1 MGKDAVF
8 KDAVFKDAVFKDA
21 VRRVA
26 ATALLVPFLSI
37 VAACQHTPA
46 ASAGRYSTG
55 GDPTDDPCARV
66 VSAIGYADL
75 LLKPRG
81 QEDDQYFE
89 DAVLG
94 RLAEARGIT
103 LQYGPAL
110 PDSLAPAVRDVE
122 TATAGLSRADV
133 PRPRKVALLKQYR
146 AAADRIKTGC
156 A

>member
-1 MGKDAVF
+1 M
-8 KDAVFKDAVFKDA
+8 
-21 VRRVA
+21 RRIVV
-26 ATALLVPFLSI
+26 TTLLVPLLSI
-37 VAACQHTPA
+37 LAACQNTPA
-46 ASAGRYSTG
+46 ATAGRYSTG

-75 LLKPRG
+75 LLRPRG
-81 QEDDQYFE
+81 QEEGQYFE

-110 PDSLAPAVRDVE
+110 PASLAPAVRDVE
-122 TATAGLSRADV
+122 DATAGLSRADV
-133 PRPRKVALLKQYR
+133 PRARQVELLKKYR
-146 AAADRIKTGC
+146 AAADRIRAGC

>member
-1 MGKDAVF
+1 M
-8 KDAVFKDAVFKDA
+8 
-21 VRRVA
+21 RRIVV
-26 ATALLVPFLSI
+26 TTLLVPLLSI
-37 VAACQHTPA
+37 LAACQNTPA
-46 ASAGRYSTG
+46 ATAGRYSTG

-75 LLKPRG
+75 LLRPRG
-81 QEDDQYFE
+81 QEDEQYFE

-110 PDSLAPAVRDVE
+110 PGSLAPAVKDVE
-122 TATAGLSRADV
+122 AATAGLSRADV
-133 PRPRKVALLKQYR
+133 PRARQVELLKRYR
-146 AAADRIKTGC
+146 AAADRIRAGC